1 MLFVLDW
8 GRVGNDPPS
17 GVRFWVTGQKTLG
30 NIAKDNSL
38 SPDQTR
44 GTMSHKG
51 RKWCGHRSTWA
62 TKTLSRSATD
72 PNRNPKFC
80 LPVIQFFFANW
91 LSPGGVSHR
100 DFTVLSIT
108 SRQL

>member
-80 LPVIQFFFANW
+80 LPVIQFF
-91 LSPGGVSHR
+91 SPIDCRQVACRTEISLFYQSHP
-100 DFTVLSIT
+100 DS
-108 SRQL
+108 